1 MLSKCGGELNTND
14 GKDVSVMRSV
24 TVIPA
29 SIHRFSEVPLAT
41 AEKRKVAAYARVST
55 DNEDQKTS
63 YAAQVDYYT
72 NYIKSRSDWEFA
84 GMYSDEG
91 VTGTSM
97 KKREGFTRMVQDA
110 LDGKIQLIVTKS
122 VSRFARNTVD
132 SLTTIRKL
140 KEHGVE
146 VYFEKESIWT
156 FQARGEILLTILSS
170 LSQEEARSISEN
182 VTWGLRKKFADGK
195 FSVGY
200 SHFLGYDKGEDG
212 NLAIN
217 EEQAKIV
224 RLIFRLF
231 IEGMTAGRIAKELT
245 ARHILTVTGKEKWN
259 AKTIKGILANEKYMG
274 CARIQKTF
282 TPDFLTK
289 KAVKNCGQVP
299 SYFVEQSHP
308 AIIDPAVFEM
318 VQREIKRRTQ
328 EGRSY
333 SGVSIFSGK
342 IRCGEC
348 GSCFGAKVWH
358 STDKYRRTIYRCN
371 NKYDGQKCQ
380 TPHVME
386 EEIKTAFVTAFNRLV
401 TEREEIIANAQ
412 LVRQTLCDTTAL
424 TEEKAKLQQEL
435 AVLVEMTEKTV
446 MQNAR
451 IAQNQEEYQRHYD
464 GLVAQYDAAKAR
476 FDEVTETISAKEA
489 QSERLAVFINKL
501 KAQTDPVAEFDSQ
514 LWASMVECVIVSVD
528 KGLAVVFR
536 DGTEVRM

>member
-1 MLSKCGGELNTND
+1 
-14 GKDVSVMRSV
+14 MRNV

-29 SIHRFSEVPLAT
+29 SIHRFSEVPLAS
-41 AEKRKVAAYARVST
+41 AAKRKVAAYARVST
-55 DNEDQKTS
+55 DNEDQRTS

-72 NYIKSRSDWEFA
+72 NYIQSRSDWEFA

-132 SLTTIRKL
+132 SLTTIRNL

-146 VYFEKESIWT
+146 AYFEKEAIWT

-170 LSQEEARSISEN
+170 LSQEEVRSISEN
-182 VTWGLRKKFADGK
+182 VTWGLRKRFADGK

-200 SHFLGYDKGEDG
+200 SRFLGYDKGEDG

-217 EEQAKIV
+217 EEQAKTV

-231 IEGMTAGRIAKELT
+231 LEGMTACRIAKELT
-245 ARHILTVTGKEKWN
+245 ARRILTVTGKEKWN
-259 AKTIKGILANEKYMG
+259 AKTIRGVLANEKYMG

-308 AIIDPAVFEM
+308 AIIDPALFEM
-318 VQREIKRRTQ
+318 VQREMERRTR
-328 EGRSY
+328 EGGRY

-348 GSCFGAKVWH
+348 GGYFGAKVWH
-358 STDKYRRTIYRCN
+358 STDKYKRTVYRCN

-380 TPHVME
+380 TRHVTE
-386 EEIKTAFVTAFNRLV
+386 EEIKEAFVTAFNRLV
-401 TEREEIIANAQ
+401 KEREEIIANAQ

-424 TEEKAKLQQEL
+424 AEEKTKLQQEL
-435 AVLVEMTEKTV
+435 AVLVEMTEKCIRE
-446 MQNAR
+446 NAR
-451 IAQNQEEYQRHYD
+451 IAQNQEEYQKHYE
-464 GLVAQYDAAKAR
+464 GLVVRYDAAKAR
-476 FDEVTETISAKEA
+476 FDEVTDAISAKEA
-489 QSERLAVFINKL
+489 QSERLALFIKCI
-501 KAQTDPVAEFDSQ
+501 KEQSAPVAEFDSQ
-514 LWASMVECVIVSVD
+514 LWASMVECATVD
-528 KGLAVVFR
+528 KGMTVVFR
-536 DGTEVRM
+536 DGTEVRDCKEKVFEKAPIKIGK

>member
-1 MLSKCGGELNTND
+1 
-14 GKDVSVMRSV
+14 MRSV

-29 SIHRFSEVPLAT
+29 SIHRFSEVLLAT
-41 AEKRKVAAYARVST
+41 TEKRKVAAYARVST

-72 NYIKSRSDWEFA
+72 NYIKSRSEWEFA

-140 KEHGVE
+140 KEHGIE
-146 VYFEKESIWT
+146 VYFEKEAIWT

-182 VTWGLRKKFADGK
+182 VTWGLRKRFADGK

-200 SHFLGYDKGEDG
+200 SRFLGYDKGEDG

-217 EEQAKIV
+217 EAQAKIV

-231 IEGMTAGRIAKELT
+231 LEGLTPNRIAKEL
-245 ARHILTVTGKEKWN
+245 AVRHILTVTGKEKWN
-259 AKTIKGILANEKYMG
+259 AKTIRGVLANEKYTG

-318 VQREIKRRTQ
+318 VQREMERRTR
-328 EGRSY
+328 EGGRY

-342 IRCGEC
+342 TRCGEC
-348 GSCFGAKVWH
+348 GGYFGSKVWH

-380 TPHVME
+380 TPHVTE
-386 EEIKTAFVTAFNRLV
+386 EEIKEAFVTAFNRLV
-401 TEREEIIANAQ
+401 TEREAIVANAR

-435 AVLVEMTEKTV
+435 AVLVEMTEKCIRE
-446 MQNAR
+446 NAH
-451 IAQNQEEYQRHYD
+451 IAQNQEEYQKHYE
-464 GLVAQYDAAKAR
+464 GLVVRYDAAKAR
-476 FDEVTETISAKEA
+476 FDEVTDAISAKEA
-489 QSERLAVFINKL
+489 QSERLAGFIKRL
-501 KAQTDPVAEFDSQ
+501 KAQTEPVAEFDSQ
-514 LWASMVECVIVSVD
+514 LWASMVECVTVG
-528 KGLAVVFR
+528 KGITVVFR
-536 DGTEVRM
+536 DGREVSV

>member
-1 MLSKCGGELNTND
+1 
-14 GKDVSVMRSV
+14 MRSV

-29 SIHRFSEVPLAT
+29 SIHRFSEMPLAT

-91 VTGTSM
+91 VTGTSL

-140 KEHGVE
+140 KEHGIE
-146 VYFEKESIWT
+146 VYFEKEAIWT

-224 RLIFRLF
+224 RLIFQLF
-231 IEGMTAGRIAKELT
+231 LEGMTAGRIAKELT

-259 AKTIKGILANEKYMG
+259 AKTIRGVLANEKYTG

-318 VQREIKRRTQ
+318 VQREIKWRTQ

-348 GSCFGAKVWH
+348 GGSFGAKVWH

-371 NKYDGQKCQ
+371 NKYDGKKCQ
-380 TPHVME
+380 TPHVTE
-386 EEIKTAFVTAFNRLV
+386 EEIKEAFVMAFNRLV

>member
-1 MLSKCGGELNTND
+1 
-14 GKDVSVMRSV
+14 MRSV

-72 NYIKSRSDWEFA
+72 NYIRSRSDWEFA

-200 SHFLGYDKGEDG
+200 SHFLGDDKGEDG

-224 RLIFRLF
+224 RLIFQLF
-231 IEGMTAGRIAKELT
+231 LEGMTAGRIAKELT
-245 ARHILTVTGKEKWN
+245 ARHILTVMGKEKWN
-259 AKTIKGILANEKYMG
+259 TKTIKGILSNEKYMG

-318 VQREIKRRTQ
+318 VQREIKWRTQ

-348 GSCFGAKVWH
+348 GGSFGAKVWH

-371 NKYDGQKCQ
+371 NKYDGKKCQ
-380 TPHVME
+380 TPHVTE
-386 EEIKTAFVTAFNRLV
+386 EEIKEAFVMAFNRLV

>member
-1 MLSKCGGELNTND
+1 
-14 GKDVSVMRSV
+14 MRSV

-41 AEKRKVAAYARVST
+41 AAKRKVAAYARVST

-140 KEHGVE
+140 KENGVE
-146 VYFEKESIWT
+146 IYFEKEAIWT

-170 LSQEEARSISEN
+170 LSQEESRSISEN
-182 VTWGLRKKFADGK
+182 VTWGLRKRFADGK

-200 SHFLGYDKGEDG
+200 SRFLGYDKGEDG

-217 EEQAKIV
+217 EAQAKIV

-231 IEGMTAGRIAKELT
+231 LEGLTPNRIAKEL
-245 ARHILTVTGKEKWN
+245 AVRHILTVTGKEKWN
-259 AKTIKGILANEKYMG
+259 AKTIRGVLANEKYTG

-318 VQREIKRRTQ
+318 MQREMERRTR
-328 EGRSY
+328 EGGRY

-348 GSCFGAKVWH
+348 GGSFGSKVWH

-380 TPHVME
+380 TPHVTE
-386 EEIKTAFVTAFNRLV
+386 EEIKEAFVTAFNRLV
-401 TEREEIIANAQ
+401 TEREEIVANAR
-412 LVRQTLCDTTAL
+412 LIKQTLCDTTTL

-435 AVLVEMTEKTV
+435 AVLVEMTEKCIRE
-446 MQNAR
+446 NAR
-451 IAQNQEEYQRHYD
+451 IAQNQEEYLQHYE
-464 GLVAQYDAAKAR
+464 GLVARYDAAKAR
-476 FDEVTETISAKEA
+476 FDEVTEAISAKEA
-489 QSERLAVFINKL
+489 QSERLALFIKCI
-501 KAQTDPVAEFDSQ
+501 KEQSAPVAEFDSQ
-514 LWASMVECVIVSVD
+514 LWASMVECVTVD
-528 KGLAVVFR
+528 KGMTVMFR
-536 DGTEVRM
+536 DGTEVRV

>member
-1 MLSKCGGELNTND
+1 
-14 GKDVSVMRSV
+14 MRSV

-29 SIHRFSEVPLAT
+29 SIHKFSEIPLVT
-41 AEKRKVAAYARVST
+41 TEKRKVAAYARVST

-72 NYIKSRSDWEFA
+72 NYIRSRSDWAFA

-156 FQARGEILLTILSS
+156 FQARGEILLTILSN

-224 RLIFRLF
+224 RLIFQFFL
-231 IEGMTAGRIAKELT
+231 EGMTAGRIAKNLT

-259 AKTIKGILANEKYMG
+259 AKTIRGILSNEKYTG

-289 KAVKNCGQVP
+289 KAVKNCRQVP
-299 SYFVEQSHP
+299 SYFVEQRHP

-318 VQREIKRRTQ
+318 VQREMERRTR
-328 EGRSY
+328 EGGRY

-342 IRCGEC
+342 IKCGEC
-348 GSCFGAKVWH
+348 GGSFGAKVWH

-371 NKYDGQKCQ
+371 NKYDGQKCR

-386 EEIKTAFVTAFNRLV
+386 KEIKEAFVTAFNRLV
-401 TEREEIIANAQ
+401 TEREEIVTNAR

-424 TEEKAKLQQEL
+424 MEEKIKLQQEL
-435 AVLVEMTEKTV
+435 AVLVEMTEKCIRE
-446 MQNAR
+446 NAR
-451 IAQNQEEYQRHYD
+451 IAQSQEEYQRSYE
-464 GLVAQYDAAKAR
+464 GLVVRYDVAKAR
-476 FDEVTETISAKEA
+476 FDEVLETISAKEA
-489 QSERLAVFINKL
+489 QSEQLAVFIKRL
-501 KAQTDPVAEFDSQ
+501 KNRTEPVAEFDSQ
-514 LWASMVECVIVSVD
+514 LWAGMVECVTVGVD
-528 KGLAVVFR
+528 KGLTVVFR
-536 DGTEVRM
+536 DGTAVRV